1 MIHTLVFLFF
11 AWQSPSPEVIQ
22 HLQAAAAAE
31 RDWKKLLELEKEG
44 TLAAQAHFGL
54 AGLYRKQGKTEKA
67 SHEME
72 EYNKLQSAGN
82 PPEGSQK

>member
-54 AGLYRKQGKTEKA
+54 AGLYRKQGKPEQA
-67 SHEME
+67 AHEME
-72 EYNKLQSAGN
+72 EYNKLQDTAS
-82 PPEGSQK
+82 PPARSRK